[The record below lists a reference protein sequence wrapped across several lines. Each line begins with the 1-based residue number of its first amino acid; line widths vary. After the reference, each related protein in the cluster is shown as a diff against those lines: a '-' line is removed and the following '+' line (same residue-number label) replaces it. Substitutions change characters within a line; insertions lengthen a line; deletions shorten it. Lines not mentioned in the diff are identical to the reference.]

1 MVVEAASPITVDE
14 PAAIAG
20 KRVLA
25 IEDGPTLTHGGM
37 GYGAGVLAARKH
49 GAAEVVDP
57 RAFAVGRIR
66 DTFAA
71 YPGIGPL
78 LPAMGYGDE
87 QIRDLEATIE
97 ATPADVVLVATP
109 VDLRRIIRISKPA
122 LRVRYELE
130 EVGHPD
136 LAFALRE
143 L

>member
-1 MVVEAASPITVDE
+1 
-14 PAAIAG
+14 
-20 KRVLA
+20 
-25 IEDGPTLTHGGM
+25 M
-37 GYGAGVLAARKH
+37 GYGAGVLAARTH

-57 RAFAVGRIR
+57 RPYAVGTLRA
-66 DTFAA
+66 TFAA
-71 YPGIGPL
+71 YPGIGAL

-109 VDLRRIIRISKPA
+109 VDLRRIMKIKKPA
-122 LRVRYELE
+122 LRVRYELA

-136 LAFALRE
+136 LVDALRE

>member
-1 MVVEAASPITVDE
+1 MVVEAASPIYVDE
-14 PAAIAG
+14 PGTIAG

-25 IEDGPTLTHGGM
+25 VEDGPTLTHGGM
-37 GYGAGVLAARKH
+37 AYGAGVLAARTH

-57 RAFAVGRIR
+57 RPHAVGSIR
-66 DTFAA
+66 QTFAN

-109 VDLRRIIRISKPA
+109 VDLRRIVRISKPA
-122 LRVRYELE
+122 LRVGYEVRE
-130 EVGHPD
+130 IGHPD
-136 LAFALRE
+136 LADALRM

>member
-20 KRVLA
+20 TRVLA